1 MSRVNVVVPEKK
13 ETIENIKKKYKN
25 MSMSDK
31 DALKIRRLEVTN
43 NILKTATAAAGV
55 ITVIDFFVP
64 DPVLGLD
71 EAALTALTGLFGY
84 ASSVVNNKIEQVAN
98 SGDMS
103 IEMDE
108 VTKLSEQISKAA
120 QSVKNSRTK

>member
-1 MSRVNVVVPEKK
+1 MSREAVFVQEDKK
-13 ETIENIKKKYKN
+13 KIERIKKKYKN
-25 MSMSDK
+25 MSMSDS

-71 EAALTALTGLFGY
+71 EAALSALTGLFGY

-98 SGDMS
+98 NGDMTV
-103 IEMDE
+103 EMDE
-108 VTKLSEQISKAA
+108 VTKLTEQIGKAA
-120 QSVKNSRTK
+120 KSVKNSRTK